1 MVELHD
7 VTIVLKD
14 PSVDK
19 VRAALRN
26 LRQMGV
32 LFPTQLSS
40 QSIHGMAPPRVVSQ
54 LEQARDVLV
63 LSRRLEITEAEVV
76 RTIDPAT
83 ALREM
88 EEKEAAL
95 QAEPVPE
102 PKPEPEPKV
111 EVEAAAPDPPKKK
124 KVKKKAAK
132 KKPVE
137 EKPVEESAPKKVKP
151 QRKAKSQ
158 RKAKNKRKVAKR
170 SKRQNRKNR

>member
-14 PSVDK
+14 PNVDK

-32 LFPTQLSS
+32 MFPTQLSS
-40 QSIHGMAPPRVVSQ
+40 QSIHGMAPTRVVSQ

-63 LSRRLEITEAEVV
+63 LSRRLEITEAGVV

-95 QAEPVPE
+95 QAEPVR
-102 PKPEPEPKV
+102 EPEPKM